1 MDDDLVFSPPSLQEA
16 KKNKRGQH
24 VKQAM
29 INRSVGRFDESLSLS
44 VFSRWGG
51 APQSVTPSN
60 APPFSLSLSSSRFSR
75 PNLLEAVIL
84 LVQPSS
90 AAVVD
95 EHVQEHHRF
104 LSLCLCLARTR
115 QALLV
120 SVLVFGRNWVRLI
133 SAQSSNPKMRRCWR
147 CENGAGKST
156 GESTKKVQRLYH
168 ETNLGAS
175 HGRVSASGSFEPR
188 TTEDGEAEAARTR

>member
-1 MDDDLVFSPPSLQEA
+1 MDDDLVFSPPSLQDA
-16 KKNKRGQH
+16 KKNRRGQH

-29 INRSVGRFDESLSLS
+29 IGPSVDEPLSVSLS

-60 APPFSLSLSSSRFSR
+60 APPFSLSLSLSLSRLVVFRAS
-75 PNLLEAVIL
+75 NSLEGVVL

-104 LSLCLCLARTR
+104 LSLSVCRARARRSSTPSR
-115 QALLV
+115 AV
-120 SVLVFGRNWVRLI
+120 APGFRLI
-133 SAQSSNPKMRRCWR
+133 LALPSFSNPK
-147 CENGAGKST
+147 
-156 GESTKKVQRLYH
+156 
-168 ETNLGAS
+168 
-175 HGRVSASGSFEPR
+175 
-188 TTEDGEAEAARTR
+188 